1 MPTVNNQIKYQIELK
16 NYNIIIRNVFVEDAK
31 SMIEYVNIIS
41 SESDNLTYGSG
52 EFNFTVEQ
60 EQKYIESMN
69 NNALNLFILATIN
82 DEIVSIAQIQ
92 SNKKIRLS
100 HLGQIALSVKQK
112 HWRKGIGN
120 QMMKTLIQWAKNNN
134 FKKLNLEV
142 TTTNEGAISLYKK
155 HDFIIEGTNKRS
167 MMIKG
172 NYIDTYQWDE
182 SLADFDPRVFQ
193 AFVWT
198 EA

>member
-1 MPTVNNQIKYQIELK
+1 MFNKQWEIFVL
-16 NYNIIIRNVFVEDAK
+16 NY
-31 SMIEYVNIIS
+31 
-41 SESDNLTYGSG
+41 
-52 EFNFTVEQ
+52 
-60 EQKYIESMN
+60 
-69 NNALNLFILATIN
+69 FIFRITL
-82 DEIVSIAQIQ
+82 S
-92 SNKKIRLS
+92 KIRLS

-172 NYIDTYQWDE
+172 NYIDTYYMGLVLD
-182 SLADFDPRVFQ
+182 
-193 AFVWT
+193 
-198 EA
+198 

>member
-1 MPTVNNQIKYQIELK
+1 MPTVNNQINYQIELK
-16 NYNIIIRNVFVEDAK
+16 NYNIIIRNVSVEDAK

-69 NNALNLFILATIN
+69 NNPLNLFIVATIN

-92 SNKKIRLS
+92 SNKTIRLS
-100 HLGQIALSVKQK
+100 HLGKIALSVKQK
-112 HWRKGIGN
+112 YWRKGIGN

-142 TTTNEGAISLYKK
+142 VTTNEGAISLYKK

-167 MMIKG
+167 MMIKE
-172 NYIDTYQWDE
+172 NYIDTYYMGLIID
-182 SLADFDPRVFQ
+182 
-193 AFVWT
+193 
-198 EA
+198 

>member
-16 NYNIIIRNVFVEDAK
+16 NCNIIIRNVSVEDAK

-60 EQKYIESMN
+60 EQKYILSMN
-69 NNALNLFILATIN
+69 NNPLNLFILATIN

-112 HWRKGIGN
+112 YWRKGIGN
-120 QMMKTLIQWAKNNN
+120 QMMITLIDWAKNNN

-155 HDFIIEGTNKRS
+155 HDFTIEGTNRRS

-172 NYIDTYQWDE
+172 NYIDTYYMGLILD
-182 SLADFDPRVFQ
+182 
-193 AFVWT
+193 
-198 EA
+198 